1 VTAVSGS
8 GYQSPRTLAEVEA
21 TLAAGASAGAP
32 PVVMAGGTDL
42 VARARALLRDRPIL
56 EVARVAE
63 LGRVTVTGDE
73 LVVGATV
80 TWADCLTDP
89 VIRRAAPLL
98 TRVAERFASP
108 AIRNLATLGGNV
120 ANASPAGDGLA
131 ALWALDA
138 AVDALTP
145 GGPVRMALGR
155 LVLGPGRVDLPPGS
169 VITAFRVPA
178 AGRQEGAGFYKLVN
192 RAWPEH
198 PMAIAVASVAVRLR
212 LDVAGRVALVR
223 IVLGA
228 VGPTP
233 RRAAESEMA
242 LLGSPPDAARLEAAA
257 AAAAAAATPI
267 DDLRATAAYRREVL
281 PALARAALEAAVA
294 AARGEVGRG

>member
-1 VTAVSGS
+1 MAEP
-8 GYQSPRTLAEVEA
+8 GYRSPRALAEVEA
-21 TLAAGASAGAP
+21 LVAAGASAGAP
-32 PVVMAGGTDL
+32 PVVLAGGTDL
-42 VARARALLRDRPIL
+42 LVRSRLALRDRPVL

-63 LGRVTVTGDE
+63 LGRVTASGAE
-73 LVVGATV
+73 VVLGAAV
-80 TWADCLTDP
+80 TWADCLAHP
-89 VIRRAAPLL
+89 VIRRGVPLL
-98 TRVAERFASP
+98 TLVAERFASP

-138 AVDALTP
+138 VVDALTP
-145 GGPVRMALGR
+145 GGPVRMPLGR
-155 LVLGPGRVDLPPGS
+155 LVRGPGCVDLPAGS

-178 AGRQEGAGFYKLVN
+178 AGRREGAGFYKLVN

-198 PMAIAVASVAVRLR
+198 PMAIAVASAAVRLR
-212 LDVAGRVALVR
+212 LDAAGRVALAR

-233 RRAAESEMA
+233 RRAAASEMA
-242 LLGSPPDAARLEAAA
+242 LLGAPPEPARLETAAA
-257 AAAAAAATPI
+257 AAADAAAPI

-281 PALARAALEAAVA
+281 PALVRAALEAAMV
-294 AARGEVGRG
+294 AARGEDGRD

>member
-1 VTAVSGS
+1 VAEPD
-8 GYQSPRTLAEVEA
+8 YRSPRTLAEVEA
-21 TLAAGASAGAP
+21 LLAAGASAGAP
-32 PVVMAGGTDL
+32 PVVLAGGTDL
-42 VARARALLRDRPIL
+42 VVRARPALRDRPVL

-63 LGRVTVTGDE
+63 LGRVTATGTE
-73 LVVGATV
+73 LVLGAAV

-89 VIRRAAPLL
+89 VIRRGAPLL

-120 ANASPAGDGLA
+120 ANASPAGDGLV

-138 AVDALTP
+138 VVDALTP
-145 GGPVRMALGR
+145 GGPVRMPLGR
-155 LVLGPGRVDLPPGS
+155 LVLGPGRVGLPAGS
-169 VITAFRVPA
+169 VLTAFRMPA
-178 AGRQEGAGFYKLVN
+178 AGRREGAGFYKLVN

-212 LDVAGRVALVR
+212 LDAAGRVALAR

-233 RRAAESEMA
+233 RRAAASEME
-242 LLGSPPDAARLEAAA
+242 LLGTPPEPARLEAAA
-257 AAAAAAATPI
+257 AAAADAAAPI

-281 PALARAALEAAVA
+281 PALARAALETAAA
-294 AARGEVGRG
+294 AARGGDDRG